1 MELNFAAASNYHA
14 LQATVKQAVWKGVQ
28 TTLNYTWSKSLDD
41 VSSNTTPM
49 NSYNLHQDYGPSTFD
64 NRTLLNGFV
73 YYSVPQLG
81 HFMPRLTKGFQL
93 NAIYTY
99 SSGVPIS
106 PQYSTNV
113 DGTGELKDRPNY
125 NGSNAYVGGA
135 QLSSSG
141 TTGRQYR
148 WLTNAN
154 GAFTCPGAV
163 STTSNPAS
171 CPGSGITTGRH
182 CRIERDD
189 CSARYKPT

>member
-1 MELNFAAASNYHA
+1 VLYDINQPIASGTSVSNPAYLQTSFPNENPTFAGKPFSASTNSTAGSFELSLAPNHCKQAAWKAFKPHLNF
-14 LQATVKQAVWKGVQ
+14 
-28 TTLNYTWSKSLDD
+28 TWSKSLDD

-64 NRTLLNGFV
+64 NRILVNGFA
-73 YYSVPQLG
+73 YYTVPQLG

-93 NAIYTY
+93 NALYTY

-135 QLSSSG
+135 
-141 TTGRQYR
+141 
-148 WLTNAN
+148 
-154 GAFTCPGAV
+154 
-163 STTSNPAS
+163 
-171 CPGSGITTGRH
+171 
-182 CRIERDD
+182 
-189 CSARYKPT
+189 